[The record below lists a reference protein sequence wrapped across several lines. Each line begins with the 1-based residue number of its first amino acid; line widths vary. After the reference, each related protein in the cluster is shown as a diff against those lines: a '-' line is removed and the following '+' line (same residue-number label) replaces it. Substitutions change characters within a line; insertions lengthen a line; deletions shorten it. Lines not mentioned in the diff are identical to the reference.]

1 MAPNSSDN
9 NNDPVR
15 SGPCSENYQ
24 RVIEAATYIRQRA
37 NLGLEANDL
46 ELGIICGSGLGLLGD
61 QLTETV
67 QISYDD
73 IPHFERKGHVIG
85 HAGQL
90 VIGTLE
96 GKRVVA
102 MKGRFHPYEGY
113 EPWQVAFPVRVMK
126 LLGVEG
132 IIVTNAAGGLNPNF
146 KVGDFMIIEDHLYL
160 PGMAGFNPLV
170 GPNEGKFGTRFPAMG
185 DAYDAEWRAK
195 FEKIGSDLGY
205 QLRRG
210 VYTCV
215 FGPNFESPAEVKF
228 LRLIGGDAVGMST
241 VHEVVAARHAG
252 LRVLAISMITN
263 VAQTESNSQDLANH
277 TEVIQSAE
285 TYGER
290 IVKMVTHF
298 VKTL

>member
-1 MAPNSSDN
+1 MAPNSDN
-9 NNDPVR
+9 NNNAGGGGE
-15 SGPCSENYQ
+15 SYQ
-24 RVIEAATYIRQRA
+24 RVLDAATFIRTRA
-37 NLGLEANDL
+37 NISEASPVA
-46 ELGIICGSGLGLLGD
+46 LGIICGSGLGVLGD
-61 QLTETV
+61 QLTDAIS
-67 QISYDD
+67 ISYDE
-73 IPHFERKGHVIG
+73 IPYFEKSNVIG

-126 LLGVEG
+126 LLGICGVV
-132 IIVTNAAGGLNPNF
+132 ITNAAGGLNSAF
-146 KVGDFMIIEDHLYL
+146 RVGDFMIIDDHLYL

-170 GPNEGKFGTRFPAMG
+170 GPNEHKFGTRFPAMG
-185 DAYDAEWRAK
+185 DAYDDEWRSLFAR
-195 FEKIGSDLGY
+195 IGKECGIELK
-205 QLRRG
+205 RG

-228 LRLIGGDAVGMST
+228 LRMIGGDAVGMST
-241 VHEVVAARHAG
+241 IHEVVAARHCG

-263 VAQTESNSQDLANH
+263 VAQDTNQDGASQANH
-277 TEVIQSAE
+277 TEVIESAE

-290 IVKMVTHF
+290 IVKMVTQF
-298 VKTL
+298 VAALP